1 MLLRYIIKICL
12 IGIVRTSRRFPFKDT
27 DLITEYCLS
36 VMWFQEI
43 YVMKMKIS
51 NFFKTPFFT
60 ITLTFIDDYTLNIDD
75 IKEFWSFGLCWPL
88 LAFLA
93 FLAFVTLDESFKQK
107 VANLVKNKQNW
118 PVCINQ
124 MLKPIPNEIGHFNAL
139 WMTGTKAGP

>member
-1 MLLRYIIKICL
+1 MI
-12 IGIVRTSRRFPFKDT
+12 SRSLCNED
-27 DLITEYCLS
+27 EN
-36 VMWFQEI
+36 FQFS
-43 YVMKMKIS
+43 KTL
-51 NFFKTPFFT
+51 FFS
-60 ITLTFIDDYTLNIDD
+60 ITLTFIDDYVLNIND

-139 WMTGTKAGP
+139 WMTGTKAGPLEKVDEFNWLILIDVA

>member
-1 MLLRYIIKICL
+1 MVPSAL
-12 IGIVRTSRRFPFKDT
+12 ILSETSTLTYSTKCD
-27 DLITEYCLS
+27 
-36 VMWFQEI
+36 WFQEV

-51 NFFKTPFFT
+51 NFLKHFFFG
-60 ITLTFIDDYTLNIDD
+60 ITLTFIDDYVLNIND

-139 WMTGTKAGP
+139 WMTGTKAGPLEKVDEFNWLILEVF